1 MIPAIRDLS
10 TPQDSIGEGSV
21 DDISSP
27 NKRKPLSQIESRKTG
42 IVKQALLEYRQ
53 LGDVPTVEQKTNGS
67 TARALKRFKKESGK
81 GNDVV
86 DMEATSPWAAGS
98 LAGAKDGSHQGQ

>member
-1 MIPAIRDLS
+1 MIPAIRGLS

-53 LGDVPTVEQKTNGS
+53 LGDDPIVE
-67 TARALKRFKKESGK
+67 
-81 GNDVV
+81 
-86 DMEATSPWAAGS
+86 
-98 LAGAKDGSHQGQ
+98 